1 MSVFKVKAQKV
12 TFPPSREVD
21 GNFRVLN
28 TYLKETV
35 SIVLFDG
42 ADLKLGKRFM
52 AESLSQ
58 KVHPCVKD
66 TDVRATYAVDV
77 LQNIE
82 LTHIFIA
89 FVSSDKEYKNLTGKK
104 VIPMG
109 FALCT
114 THDKFG
120 LRFELNLTCSNKTQ
134 SSLNI
139 GFMILLEMLK
149 FFKKSEAFERGV
161 RLYAID
167 WSLIFFYYKLGFV
180 MVPLNNPHTC
190 DIKQDYWE
198 KWHLY
203 MQKLNKEYTSLREK
217 LKTLTEDRKTLEL
230 QKFERGKIN
239 ELIRNL
245 TPRGVSLYNLED
257 FYYSIE
263 FEDETKDDYG
273 YFMVFCPN
281 LQFDRS
287 TSGFAKESS
296 KDDVYLQV
304 KKFDLDQ
311 IELDLREKLE
321 TTASTT
327 NWNSFWSNYQF
338 EIDIQERDQ
347 IIEKIGLKPLSR
359 SPFGF

>member
-1 MSVFKVKAQKV
+1 MSVFKVKKQQV
-12 TFPPSREVD
+12 TFPRSSEVD

-28 TYLKETV
+28 TYLEGTV
-35 SIVLFDG
+35 SVVLFDWG
-42 ADLKLGKRFM
+42 DLTLGKRFM

-58 KVHPCVKD
+58 KVHPCMKD
-66 TDVRATYAVDV
+66 TDVRAKYAVDV
-77 LQNIE
+77 LQE
-82 LTHIFIA
+82 KQLTHIFIA

-120 LRFELNLTCSNKTQ
+120 LRFELDLTCSNKTQ

-149 FFKKSEAFERGV
+149 FFKKSEALERGV

-180 MVPLNNPHTC
+180 MVPLNNPHAC

-203 MQKLNKEYTSLREK
+203 MQELNKQYTSLREK
-217 LKTLTEDRKTLEL
+217 LKDLTEDKKTLEL
-230 QKFERGKIN
+230 RKFEMGKFN
-239 ELIRNL
+239 GLIRDL
-245 TPRGVSLYNLED
+245 TPRGVSLYNQKD
-257 FYYSIE
+257 FYYSIKY
-263 FEDETKDDYG
+263 EDNATDDYG

-287 TSGFAKESS
+287 TSGFAKEST
-296 KDDVYLQV
+296 KNQVYLQV

-311 IELDLREKLE
+311 IELDFLKKLE

-338 EIDIQERDQ
+338 EIDIQERDR
-347 IIEKIGLKPLSR
+347 IIKEIGLKPLSR
-359 SPFGF
+359 GPFGF